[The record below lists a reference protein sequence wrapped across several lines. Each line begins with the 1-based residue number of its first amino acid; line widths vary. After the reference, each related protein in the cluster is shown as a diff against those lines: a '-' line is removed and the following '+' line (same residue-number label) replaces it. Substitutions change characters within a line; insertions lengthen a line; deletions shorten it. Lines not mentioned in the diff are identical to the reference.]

1 MCAPS
6 HLALT
11 HRMAVGLG
19 LLGAL
24 SLPIRAQAKVGIPCA
39 VRIRS
44 LASADYDHSTEVLLR
59 GFLVGREKGL
69 LLLKIAAGI
78 VRVDVGSWDEA
89 IVMAAPAEVVVLAAK
104 RQEGAGQKLVAR
116 EIRYDGGL
124 VVCRDGNG
132 VPVAR

>member
-1 MCAPS
+1 MT
-6 HLALT
+6 L
-11 HRMAVGLG
+11 RMMVGLS
-19 LLGAL
+19 LLGIL
-24 SLPIRAQAKVGIPCA
+24 GLRAQAQATTGVSCA

-44 LASADYDHSTEVLLR
+44 LASADYDHSTEVLLP
-59 GFLVGREKGL
+59 GLLVGREKGL

-89 IVMAAPAEVVVLAAK
+89 IIKGAPAEVIVLAAK

-116 EIRYDGGL
+116 EIRFDGGCI
-124 VVCRDGNG
+124 VCRDSNG